1 MKNKAVLFGNMLK
14 NVSLQ
19 GSTLSDHRMTKGFGA
34 PGLEYGGIGIRYTS
48 GRRGNICS
56 GG

>member
-1 MKNKAVLFGNMLK
+1 MKNKAAVLFGNMLK
-14 NVSLQ
+14 NAGLQ

-48 GRRGNICS
+48 GRRTNMC
-56 GG
+56 